1 MFRLHILSRSLS
13 AEILN
18 KLGVEYVLKEQPE
31 KTPIRTGLKI
41 SDIALEYVNPEL
53 SEKELYQYQ
62 IKVFNLLDNNCNVI
76 ISSEYEKDEID
87 TILAYILRKNLSRV
101 FIICPT
107 VEHMYYYTYKV
118 HRLIYPSRVVSL
130 IYHVNEKEIKQKI
143 HSIDIL
149 ITHAEYFLR
158 KALPKRRIARYL
170 KNTELIIIP
179 FFHMYSSRKATILLL
194 FLKLLLE
201 SIDRYPQIIISTLN
215 FKMLNNVR
223 NFIEK
228 FSRKDTEIVRS
239 ETAYPSNNLIIVKKN
254 QDMLDNIKKFLKN
267 VIECGSNNELSI
279 LITDYV
285 YLAHKLHNI
294 LTENSKSILISP
306 LLPNNENINIENTDA
321 NIIILSKSLALKI
334 LQPEICN
341 KIKRTIY
348 IGFPKKVKLFIHY
361 ESLKIGS
368 KHNITETVIFPI
380 GEKRNIEEELS
391 IGPETVYIPDINSTF
406 CKIVAALYKSI
417 IKNVRLPFDEEALLK
432 KYRVISK
439 DLELI
444 DSETLLRKLAKLK
457 DGTILYEKV
466 IDNIKSNDIVTK
478 KDLIRKYQ
486 IGAIDEE
493 YCAIVTRIK
502 DDKCEKII
510 YEKTIDNVLNS
521 EETFSEIKMIL
532 KTISN
537 NYETLERY
545 IIEGI
550 LRSEVILSAKL
561 FKEQENQNPRF
572 ISVTPI
578 RVAWHVLRN
587 STINIKV
594 IRLSLNCKGSYTLFT
609 YCYVIDIE
617 KKYSY
622 EVIKQALNEFL
633 YSLRVFRGISV
644 DEFKFLIKKYGNH
657 ISVLI
662 WEDDIIS
669 FLEELAKD
677 DFIYSLEN
685 YINLKQNEP
694 LRALLRDILFVLRFK
709 SLRYTANT

>member
-1 MFRLHILSRSLS
+1 MFRLHILSRSPS

-62 IKVFNLLDNNCNVI
+62 LKVFNLLDNNCNVI

-149 ITHAEYFLR
+149 ITHAEYFLG
-158 KALPKRRIARYL
+158 KALPKSRIARYL
-170 KNTELIIIP
+170 KNTELIVIP
-179 FFHMYSSRKATILLL
+179 FFHMYSSREATILLL

-201 SIDRYPQIIISTLN
+201 SIDKYPQIIISTLN
-215 FKMLNNVR
+215 FKMLDNVR

-254 QDMLDNIKKFLKN
+254 QDMLNNIKKFLRN
-267 VIECGSNNELSI
+267 IIECSSNNELSV

-321 NIIILSKSLALKI
+321 NIIILSKFLALKI

-348 IGFPKKVKLFIHY
+348 VGFPKKVKLFIHY
-361 ESLKIGS
+361 ESLKIES
-368 KHNITETVIFPI
+368 KHSKTETIIFPI
-380 GEKRNIEEELS
+380 GETRNIEEELS

-406 CKIVAALYKSI
+406 CKIVAALYKLITS
-417 IKNVRLPFDEEALLK
+417 NVRPSLHEEELLK
-432 KYRVISK
+432 RYRIISK
-439 DLELI
+439 SLKLTKLGKILLKGLRRFENYINTYERIVDNTRSYDTISVKELI
-444 DSETLLRKLAKLK
+444 EKLQV
-457 DGTILYEKV
+457 GS
-466 IDNIKSNDIVTK
+466 IDD
-478 KDLIRKYQ
+478 
-486 IGAIDEE
+486 E
-493 YCAIVTRIK
+493 YCAVIIEVRDDLKIIHEVTFDRLFESNISDSIK
-502 DDKCEKII
+502 ILLKEIGDNEKIVRYVI
-510 YEKTIDNVLNS
+510 EK
-521 EETFSEIKMIL
+521 KL
-532 KTISN
+532 K
-537 NYETLERY
+537 
-545 IIEGI
+545 
-550 LRSEVILSAKL
+550 SEVILGVKPY
-561 FKEQENQNPRF
+561 KKNNPCM
-572 ISVTPI
+572 VY
-578 RVAWHVLRN
+578 
-587 STINIKV
+587 IKPV
-594 IRLSLNCKGSYTLFT
+594 K
-609 YCYVIDIE
+609 
-617 KKYSY
+617 
-622 EVIKQALNEFL
+622 
-633 YSLRVFRGISV
+633 
-644 DEFKFLIKKYGNH
+644 
-657 ISVLI
+657 LI
-662 WEDDIIS
+662 WELID
-669 FLEELAKD
+669 KD
-677 DFIYSLEN
+677 TFKKVDVNTKFRGHFSKFTYYYTVYLEN
-685 YINLKQNEP
+685 LDLQIVHQAIEI
-694 LRALLRDILFVLRFK
+694 LLRVLRRRLGISSDEIKYKVSKARGQIIVKIWEDNIVELFTNISDLLTYAYDNSELQEK
-709 SLRYTANT
+709 YFSQIITKVLRSIEVRDLLR